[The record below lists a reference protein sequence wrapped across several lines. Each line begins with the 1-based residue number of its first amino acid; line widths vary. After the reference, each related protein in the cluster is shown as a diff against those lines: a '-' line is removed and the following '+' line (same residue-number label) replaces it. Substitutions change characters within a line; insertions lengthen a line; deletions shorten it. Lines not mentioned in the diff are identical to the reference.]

1 MLLTSHEK
9 TPGLLVRP
17 RPARLELG
25 TEYVAGAHLRGAAVF
40 AVGSVIASVRAA
52 SAPFH
57 RRARTGLPP
66 MLQVRTQ
73 PAVERYGLYV
83 DRAAFGEDLFRVGR
97 DTMLYR
103 TSGRSITAQQ
113 HLEVAWECAREALEG
128 LAAPDDLEATELM
141 VVARL
146 PLPVEAGGTG
156 TFAGS
161 NERPHS
167 PLGGVIV
174 ARCRPDYQVRAFLAT
189 WSFSV
194 FEIERRDEGRT
205 AYCCIPLD
213 VLDQFLHELDAG
225 VLDAT
230 ITAFLAAAP
239 QGRVLADVRQTEEP
253 GLFDGI
259 GPPIGLIPAE
269 RDPGSGRLIRATGGN
284 GRWGTGRPGK
294 RDTRSGPW
302 SRRLVLMVAGV
313 IVALLAGVIFALASS
328 GGGSNNAAQST
339 ATTRTTRTTRV
350 PPPVA
355 SSTFAV
361 HAALTDVSGPAE
373 HLAEERGNIGQ
384 QEALTLTTTGGCRGA
399 TCSVTFSGG
408 LFDQSTFAGA
418 YVLSSTG
425 AGYHLMRTLV
435 VPTLSCTSGST
446 ASNVATVL
454 KIDLTFSHDHR
465 TVTGT
470 VDVGPVVDQQ
480 PDSVGG
486 ICDIYRDVLQLNG
499 ARTG

>member
-1 MLLTSHEK
+1 MLHGLPVRGRRLDPSDPNAYRCEWGGALTCDGAEAEVAAPPVRVGPGFSRSVEGWACVAGDELRSVLGEGFSLEGYSTHLSVAIDSRLGDRVARVYSQHFAPAVMLLTSHEK

-83 DRAAFGEDLFRVGR
+83 DRAAFGEDLFRGGR

-328 GGGSNNAAQST
+328 GGGSNNAARIDRDDEDDEDDEGAAPCCQFDLCRACGSH
-339 ATTRTTRTTRV
+339 RRER
-350 PPPVA
+350 
-355 SSTFAV
+355 SS
-361 HAALTDVSGPAE
+361 
-373 HLAEERGNIGQ
+373 
-384 QEALTLTTTGGCRGA
+384 
-399 TCSVTFSGG
+399 
-408 LFDQSTFAGA
+408 
-418 YVLSSTG
+418 
-425 AGYHLMRTLV
+425 
-435 VPTLSCTSGST
+435 
-446 ASNVATVL
+446 
-454 KIDLTFSHDHR
+454 
-465 TVTGT
+465 
-470 VDVGPVVDQQ
+470 
-480 PDSVGG
+480 
-486 ICDIYRDVLQLNG
+486 
-499 ARTG
+499 